1 MSQSRSLLALS
12 VLATAALTANTFITA
27 GGAVATAAGTAFGVA
42 RSNGAIGDLVP
53 TDVLGTAQVI
63 ASAAIAKNA
72 YVEVAAAGKAVT
84 RTTGIPVGIA
94 LEAAVNAGDVI
105 EVYLIANAP
114 A

>member
-12 VLATAALTANTFITA
+12 IAAAVAITA
-27 GGAVATAAGTAFGVA
+27 STFVTATGAVATAAGTAFGVA
-42 RSNGAIGDLVP
+42 RSDAAIGQLFP
-53 TDVLGTAQVI
+53 ADVLGTAQVI
-63 ASAAIAKNA
+63 ASAAIAKGA
-72 YVEVAAAGKAVT
+72 FVEVAAAGKAVT

-94 LEAAVNAGDVI
+94 LEAAAAAGDVI

>member
-1 MSQSRSLLALS
+1 MSQSRSILAMS
-12 VLATAALTANTFITA
+12 VLAAVAISANTFVTA
-27 GGAVATAAGTAFGVA
+27 TGAVATAAGTTFGVA
-42 RSNGAIGDLVP
+42 RSDAAVGQLAPV
-53 TDVLGTAQVI
+53 DVLGTAQVI
-63 ASAAIAKNA
+63 ASAAIAKGA